1 MTQTGQV
8 LLCAVI
14 LLTCAPL
21 GCTHPTGDQ
30 LNLEGRV
37 GSFMWISSP
46 TYKSEGNLE
55 LVRLWEEPKKESPK
69 YMAPVRGVYAF
80 LDRGNSIW
88 GIQCAEWTDVK
99 SELRCLMDV
108 DVPMEYF
115 KPPTGG
121 SSPKSD
127 QAQDQIEKRYLGV
140 AAGRM
145 IQGMA
150 ESYDKSSGITI
161 PEWPEVQAAP
171 PNDLETFLYWFA
183 GRSPGVERF
192 ANDEYH
198 LSAGGDFVIRAIFIQ
213 EVLIPLFGFFDMS
226 QITGEGFSATHS
238 YHFGAKTKAT
248 IAHLGKNRIRIEAR
262 IVFGGGQ

>member
-1 MTQTGQV
+1 MTQNGTV
-8 LLCAVI
+8 SLCAVV

-21 GCTHPTGDQ
+21 GCTGPTTEP

-37 GSFMWISSP
+37 GSFMEMSNP
-46 TYKSEGNLE
+46 TYKSEGGLE

-80 LDRGNSIW
+80 LDQDNSIW
-88 GIQCAEWTDVK
+88 GIQCAEWIDAK
-99 SELRCLMDV
+99 HELRCLMDV
-108 DVPMEYF
+108 DVPNEYF

-121 SSPKSD
+121 SSPKPD
-127 QAQDQIEKRYLGV
+127 KVQERIENRYFGV

-150 ESYDKSSGITI
+150 ESFDKSSGITI

-198 LSAGGDFVIRAIFIQ
+198 LSAGGDFMIRAIFIQ
-213 EVLIPLFGFFDMS
+213 EVLIPLFSFFDMS
-226 QITGEGFSATHS
+226 RVTDEGFSATHS

-248 IAHLGKNRIRIEAR
+248 ITHLDRNRIRIEAR
-262 IVFGGGQ
+262 IVIGGSQ